1 MNLIRLTEI
10 IKDGAGKKTQPILL
24 NPEIIATV
32 TIGKLEMPNPDF
44 AAPLIAGASKDSSI
58 IKNTITEDVTFIQYR
73 NNSGTFVKESLEEV
87 GKRVAESQK

>member
-1 MNLIRLTEI
+1 MKLIQLTEI
-10 IKDGAGKKTQPILL
+10 IKDGAGKKKQRMLI

-44 AAPLIAGASKDSSI
+44 VAPLIAVAAKEPGI

-73 NNSGTFVKESLEEV
+73 NNSGTFVEESLEDV
-87 GKRVAESQK
+87 AKKVAENS